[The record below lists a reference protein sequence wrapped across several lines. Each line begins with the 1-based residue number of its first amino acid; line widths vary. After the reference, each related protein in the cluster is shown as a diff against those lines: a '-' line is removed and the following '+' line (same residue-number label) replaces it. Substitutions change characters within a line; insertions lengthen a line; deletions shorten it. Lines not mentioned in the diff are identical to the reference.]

1 MNPGQSNITK
11 VYFSH
16 PKIKRA
22 MKPFLIFLLP
32 FYLWLGLQNS
42 NAQAEEAAQLLLN
55 VTKLSQLKQILSDL
69 EKGYTTLKTGYSQI
83 ENLASGNFSL
93 HETFL
98 NQLLQVSPAVKNYHK
113 VAEIIAY
120 QLKLVRDY
128 KRAFS
133 SFKASGR
140 FTANEISFLSRVYGN
155 LFEKSLQQLD
165 ELTLVLTAGKL
176 RMSDEERLEAIDS
189 IHMDIQ
195 DKLIFLTAFNRETQ
209 VLAISRSRA
218 DQELDGVRNLYQR
231 RDY

>member
-1 MNPGQSNITK
+1 
-11 VYFSH
+11 
-16 PKIKRA
+16 